1 MNSRPRQNSW
11 KEYSRPKSANAKS
24 FAYKWGL
31 VVWYFSQH
39 FVESWK
45 EVGHLPAGFYLG
57 YLRGRNSPPKKMPS
71 FPNPPPLPPNKV
83 LLSLQYI
90 SNYIE
95 KSSIRDEVSAHTVI
109 FLEFVSQNVPD
120 CISAHIHFKKFPGEH
135 VPGPPE
141 EARRLR
147 LLGPSPPNDKS

>member
-1 MNSRPRQNSW
+1 
-11 KEYSRPKSANAKS
+11 
-24 FAYKWGL
+24 
-31 VVWYFSQH
+31 
-39 FVESWK
+39 
-45 EVGHLPAGFYLG
+45 
-57 YLRGRNSPPKKMPS
+57 MPS
-71 FPNPPPLPPNKV
+71 FPNPPKKV

-90 SNYIE
+90 NNYIE